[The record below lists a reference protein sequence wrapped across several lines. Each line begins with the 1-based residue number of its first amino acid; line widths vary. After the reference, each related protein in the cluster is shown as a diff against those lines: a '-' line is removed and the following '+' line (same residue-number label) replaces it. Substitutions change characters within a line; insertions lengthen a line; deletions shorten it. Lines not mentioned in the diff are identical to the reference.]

1 MAIEGATG
9 NDNQQPCL
17 PTYPKE
23 SDHYGQVAPLV
34 NAQPNAFV
42 SRVQRDLHRAR
53 MPPGDARAVGDQH
66 QRGHTQQSGEAA
78 RGAGDTHALVLGDDA
93 DQQ

>member
-9 NDNQQPCL
+9 NDNLQPYL
-17 PTYPKE
+17 HYPKE
-23 SDHYGQVAPLV
+23 SHHYGQVAPLV
-34 NAQPNAFV
+34 NARPNAFV
-42 SRVQRDLHRAR
+42 GRVQRDLHRAR
-53 MPPGDARAVGDQH
+53 MPPGDARSVGDH
-66 QRGHTQQSGEAA
+66 YQRGHAQKRGEAA